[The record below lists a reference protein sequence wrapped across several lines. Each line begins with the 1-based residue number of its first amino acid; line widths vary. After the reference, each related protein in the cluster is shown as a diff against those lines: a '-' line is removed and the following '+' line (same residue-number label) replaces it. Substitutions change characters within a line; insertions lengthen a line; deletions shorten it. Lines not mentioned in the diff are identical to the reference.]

1 MIYLATKI
9 AKVPG
14 AGRIPA
20 VALVANC
27 GTPWHSRKERCFSLA
42 VQTTRAW
49 LALTSETETVEVW
62 RHHDEISD
70 HSEISGLRFGKLKYP

>member
-27 GTPWHSRKERCFSLA
+27 DKLWHTVALEERAVLQPGCPNYQGLA
-42 VQTTRAW
+42 R
-49 LALTSETETVEVW
+49 LDLRDRDSGGVEA
-62 RHHDEISD
+62 
-70 HSEISGLRFGKLKYP
+70 P